1 MKRLKV
7 SVGVFLILALIYFMT
22 MHILIS
28 SEIENTPVDNADY
41 AIVLGARLYGDMPS
55 PSLVLRLDKAVE
67 YLRANPHTMVIVS
80 GGQGKDESITEA
92 EAMRRYLEKKGVL
105 SERII
110 IEDKS
115 TNTKENLE
123 FSIEKARKNG
133 ASEESSFLIISSK
146 YHIYRSKLLAKRIG
160 FEADVLPSE
169 VPSSVKAASWIRE
182 YFALGKSMVFDW

>member
-1 MKRLKV
+1 MKKLKV
-7 SVGVFLILALIYFMT
+7 SVSVFLILTLIYFMT

-28 SEIENTPVDNADY
+28 SEIENTPDSNADY
-41 AIVLGARLYGDMPS
+41 AIVLGARLYGDIPS
-55 PSLVLRLDKAVE
+55 PSLVLRLEKAVE
-67 YLRANPHTMVIVS
+67 YLRVNPYTIVIVS
-80 GGQGKDESITEA
+80 GGQGKGESISEA

-123 FSIEKARKNG
+123 LSFEKARLNG
-133 ASEESSFLIISSK
+133 ASADASFLIVSSK
-146 YHIYRSKLLAKRIG
+146 YHLYRAKLLARRIG

-169 VPSSVKAASWIRE
+169 VPSSVKKASWIRE

>member
-1 MKRLKV
+1 MKKLKV
-7 SVGVFLILALIYFMT
+7 SVSVFLILTLIYFMT

-28 SEIENTPVDNADY
+28 SEIENTPDSNADY
-41 AIVLGARLYGDMPS
+41 AIVLGARLYGDIPS
-55 PSLVLRLDKAVE
+55 PSLVLRLEKAVE
-67 YLRANPHTMVIVS
+67 YLRVNPYTIVIVS
-80 GGQGKDESITEA
+80 GGQGKGESISEA

-115 TNTKENLE
+115 TNTNENLE
-123 FSIEKARKNG
+123 LSFEKAGIYG

-146 YHIYRSKLLAKRIG
+146 YHLYRAKLLARRIG

-169 VPSSVKAASWIRE
+169 VPSSVKTASWIRE